1 LVFQSTIT
9 FNQWRKRIMNKLHKL
24 SLGAAV
30 ALMCLPATVMA
41 ADQDKQRGQLG
52 QDQQYGERAQM
63 GQQDQIGERGRMG
76 QEQQQELQVGFDRET
91 VMEIQRELSNEGY
104 EVQVD
109 GLWGPNTQNALR
121 SYQQQEE
128 DLEATGWPDNQT
140 LSQLGIDE
148 ERAWRARF
156 DFEGQEQQRGIQD
169 QQQQRLGQEHGQT
182 GERGQLG
189 QEHQDQERVGEM
201 NRIN

>member
-1 LVFQSTIT
+1 
-9 FNQWRKRIMNKLHKL
+9 MNKLHKL
-24 SLGAAV
+24 TLSAAV
-30 ALMCLPATVMA
+30 ALLCLPATVMA

-52 QDQQYGERAQM
+52 QDQKYGERAQM

-76 QEQQQELQVGFDRET
+76 QEQQQELQVGFDRQT

-104 EVQVD
+104 QVQVD
-109 GLWGPNTQNALR
+109 GIWGPMTQNALR
-121 SYQQQEE
+121 SYQQQE

-156 DFEGQEQQRGIQD
+156 DFEGQEQQR
-169 QQQQRLGQEHGQT
+169 LGQEH

-189 QEHQDQERVGEM
+189 QDHQDQERVGVGQDTRNGGM
-201 NRIN
+201 GGIN